1 MDEAYASPSSDG
13 HATLPSPTDSTF
25 DLSLLPPPRKRR
37 NRTTEPHVPTS
48 SFINHAPTSHDSSSS
63 DGDDEGD
70 ETFLRATGSR
80 PWDGYQRMLPSSPE
94 ELHSQNRNGNSGP
107 PPPRRLLLREKEAF
121 GARAGNGRRASPPP
135 RLTLGGIGPGRKDS
149 KEEEEA
155 EGSGAKVAGEVSRTG
170 AVVDESI
177 VRPTATA
184 TTPASAPATATT
196 MIEDVT
202 STAIIPAGNTHAQN
216 HDAESQP
223 LPPSDANANTNRRS
237 LVSQGPGI
245 EPQYPIAGDMYG
257 RRKGPGN
264 QSTPPPV
271 GGDAPRTSL
280 EEAAATTGG
289 ANGNGNGNGGNAGN
303 KAPGSSRSGTPLGT
317 APGGGDVDAASEQ
330 KPQDGNGRNK
340 APDSDPQRP
349 QSTTNHAHP
358 RLKPKP
364 TTTTTTTTPLHHPA
378 GEPPIPPP
386 APTGPPIPIPIPYPH
401 PTARTAR
408 APDPHTP
415 ANPKPKPTRKNP
427 ALAPSPLI
435 PHIPRRRSASPQK
448 RRTNHNTEPELPEHP
463 HSSPEE
469 SFLGKTPR
477 YLNWLNSSMDEGHAE
492 PVGHWRRVGGV
503 VGAGMGEE
511 SGFVGGD
518 EDSGDDDGGR
528 RSFFDDGDDDG
539 EGDGEVGVMEEERL
553 PMGGVEGYGGAGDK
567 RRGGRG
573 VNGSG
578 DGNRKG
584 KEKEV
589 QNTVYHSL
597 GEETTAGGDDGDDDD
612 DTDSRL
618 PPHPQQPHTTTSASS
633 PTKEVEPSRK
643 KMSPFDP
650 TMPQFFSDPPIE
662 LPSTESPVKAN
673 VKPKPPPL
681 TTTTTTTAATTNNNN
696 IPSSSSRP
704 SIAEIHKVPPPR
716 STTLIGKKSF
726 NDLLLTS
733 PTPSSPTSPTHTQ
746 PPSSF
751 EPETDN
757 PPDFS
762 SLGSGFSFAS
772 IPARYKQQEF
782 TPIGGGKV
790 MGSSVAS
797 EETVGVGREGKDRE
811 GREDRERDRGRSKSD
826 PVEIKAWMASK
837 GLVVPMRVGE
847 TKEEQ
852 DRRSFSEEEEEVGR
866 SVEYS
871 EGESES
877 EGARGNRHWSALQ
890 DFHHSSS
897 TTTAGGAASKAPA
910 TQDDDDDA
918 RAHTPASI
926 NESKDLISE
935 LEGSSKTLWVRMAQA
950 EAENNHFRKLLES
963 NNIKIDDSFHDLSSS
978 NLDMRAPPLPPP
990 LADDSFDASTSED
1003 VGSLRRRV
1011 MELEAL
1017 LEIVARK
1024 ETELRAENERKDNL
1038 VMHWRTQYNDVQ
1050 KLALQNRQ
1058 RALGLESHVK
1068 TLEQKAESHGREIN
1082 KVVSKLSERGD
1093 VIKGVR
1099 QKSLGLE
1106 DRLAATEGQLRDARE
1121 ALEEKERAVTQ
1132 LREALERRRAFS
1144 GEGSA
1149 ENLQE
1154 KLIEQQQAHDADTA
1168 KFSNLLEEK
1177 DGLVRHLQ
1185 AELDEMVNL
1194 MPVDHGSSRLIDE
1207 EEVEDWLDEKS
1218 REISQYYDDGLDQ
1231 IITELHGSGER
1242 EDFEDAVEEAEMSLR
1257 KVAEQA
1263 GLDEPLDKAT
1273 LAAFGIR
1280 QLRTEHTLVKRLLA
1294 ESEARVKDTAE
1305 QHEKML
1311 RRATADMAEKLRAS
1325 EEQRATAA
1333 KEAEAA
1339 ADQVREKLAEAEQ
1352 QLRALE
1358 ADNEALEGRVG
1369 DSEERAAALEEE
1381 KEALRVLVNDT
1392 KRLSDMLKSQGA
1404 EGERRRAAADEEM
1417 AALRRQLAEE
1427 KSHVGVVETESI
1439 ALRKRIAAWEEAAAA
1454 VRGEKEAVVREAK
1467 ERQRVLEREG
1477 EVLRRQLDGAARAHV
1492 AGREAES
1499 ERRVVRELQERV
1511 RALNET
1517 HAACAGTIAELEARV
1532 TLGEQTAQRIAAEK
1546 EFLKGELEVAVEE
1559 TKAARG
1565 RFAQLLHDTAE
1576 KETRRFTFTTG
1587 GGSGGGDG
1595 GSGEE
1600 DPEACRRALHII
1612 VTELER
1618 CALPAHIDLPRCD
1631 EQQIVVA
1638 EGVQDPELVRVIIGG
1653 LRLRARVILELD
1665 ERGRRYKGA
1674 AKKHL
1679 RDAERRK
1686 GRVEELVAEVRELGV
1701 RLKAERRAYDEK
1713 MGQMILALRKGE

>member
-1 MDEAYASPSSDG
+1 
-13 HATLPSPTDSTF
+13 
-25 DLSLLPPPRKRR
+25 
-37 NRTTEPHVPTS
+37 
-48 SFINHAPTSHDSSSS
+48 
-63 DGDDEGD
+63 
-70 ETFLRATGSR
+70 
-80 PWDGYQRMLPSSPE
+80 MLPSSPE

-330 KPQDGNGRNK
+330 KPQD
-340 APDSDPQRP
+340 A
-349 QSTTNHAHP
+349 
-358 RLKPKP
+358 
-364 TTTTTTTTPLHHPA
+364 
-378 GEPPIPPP
+378 
-386 APTGPPIPIPIPYPH
+386 
-401 PTARTAR
+401 
-408 APDPHTP
+408 
-415 ANPKPKPTRKNP
+415 TRGT
-427 ALAPSPLI
+427 
-435 PHIPRRRSASPQK
+435 K
-448 RRTNHNTEPELPEHP
+448 RQNI
-463 HSSPEE
+463 
-469 SFLGKTPR
+469 
-477 YLNWLNSSMDEGHAE
+477 
-492 PVGHWRRVGGV
+492 
-503 VGAGMGEE
+503 
-511 SGFVGGD
+511 
-518 EDSGDDDGGR
+518 
-528 RSFFDDGDDDG
+528 
-539 EGDGEVGVMEEERL
+539 GDGEVGVMEEERL

-650 TMPQFFSDPPIE
+650 TMPQFFSDPPVE

-681 TTTTTTTAATTNNNN
+681 TTTTTTTAATTNNNNN

-1339 ADQVREKLAEAEQ
+1339 ADQVREKLAGAEQ

-1701 RLKAERRAYDEK
+1701 RLKAERRGYDEK